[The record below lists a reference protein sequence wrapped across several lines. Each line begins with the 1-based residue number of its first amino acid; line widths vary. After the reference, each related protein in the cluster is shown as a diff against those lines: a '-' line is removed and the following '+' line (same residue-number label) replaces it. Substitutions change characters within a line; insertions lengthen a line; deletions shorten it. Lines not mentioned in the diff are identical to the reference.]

1 MNGAAESLD
10 EFDRERRLSLFV
22 YQKSIPKIGPFSL
35 RPYNNTADVKLIH
48 AWVNA
53 EHAKFWMLQ
62 NTSVEQV
69 ATEYEKIL
77 ATQNTQVYIG
87 CFNQAPVF
95 LFEFYNAE
103 HDDLAEYYDAQQGDY
118 GMHILV
124 APTQTPLPKFTWHVF
139 KFILE
144 FIFSHAQVQR
154 VVVEPDADNS
164 KIHALNLKAG
174 FRYQGVIEMPTKRAR
189 LAFCT
194 RDDFRLAVAEEAES

>member
-1 MNGAAESLD
+1 M
-10 EFDRERRLSLFV
+10 FV
-22 YQKSIPKIGPFSL
+22 YQKSVPELGQFSL
-35 RPYNNTADVKLIH
+35 RPYCNTADATLIH

-53 EHAKFWMLQ
+53 AHAKFWMLQ

-69 ATEYEKIL
+69 AMEYEKIL
-77 ATQNTQVYIG
+77 ATQNTQVFIG
-87 CFNQAPVF
+87 CFDQVPVF

-103 HDDLAEYYDAQQGDY
+103 LDDVAEYYEAQQGDY

-174 FRYQGVIEMPTKRAR
+174 FCYQGVVEMPTKRAQ
-189 LAFCT
+189 LAFCS
-194 RDDFRLAVAEEAES
+194 RDDFRSAVAEEAKS